1 MRLLVSILAF
11 ACLQSTAHAQQEI
24 QFWHAMGGALGNALD
39 ALIRG
44 FNESQKEYRVVG
56 QHKGSYEDTMIL
68 ALAQQRIGTGPHI
81 VQVSEVG
88 TGHVMAWRSA
98 YVPVWQVLADAGES
112 LEARSFLPAVAGYFS
127 DSSGKLLALPFN
139 LSTPILFYNKDTF
152 RKAKLDPNGPPKS
165 WYDIPRIVGEL
176 KEVGVDCALTTT
188 WPSWVILENTSTWH
202 NQDFA
207 TRENGLGG
215 LDAKLIFNTHLMVRH
230 VSMLTSW
237 SRAGYFTYSGR
248 RIEGEKRFAAG
259 ECAMLTAASS
269 SAAELRSAAG
279 FDFGVAQ
286 LPYYD
291 DVKGAPHHSLIGGG
305 GLWVLAGKKMP
316 EYRGVAKFLA
326 YLARPK
332 VQAEWHQNTGYIPV
346 TRAAYD
352 LTRESGYY
360 ETHPG
365 QLIAIRQLQLNAP
378 TKESRGIRLG
388 EFTKI
393 REIIEEELEAALDG
407 SKPPKLALDNA
418 ADRGNALLRKF
429 EAAHKLGVDPGVP
442 ERTKRGSKPAAKG
455 AKK

>member
-1 MRLLVSILAF
+1 MMRLLVLILLF
-11 ACLQSTAHAQQEI
+11 GLLQAPARAQQDI
-24 QFWHAMGGALGNALD
+24 QFWHALSGALGNELD
-39 ALIRG
+39 TLIRG

-56 QHKGSYEDTMIL
+56 THKGSYEDTMIA

-81 VQVSEVG
+81 VQVSEIG

-98 YVPVWQVLADAGES
+98 YVPAWQVVADAGES
-112 LEARSFLPAVAGYFS
+112 LEARSFIPSVAGYFS

-152 RKAKLDPNGPPKS
+152 RKAKLDPEKPVKS
-165 WYDIPRIVGEL
+165 WYDLPKIVGEL
-176 KEVGVDCALTTT
+176 KEIGVDCALTTT
-188 WPSWVILENTSTWH
+188 WPSWVMLENMSTWH

-207 TRENGLGG
+207 TKENGLGG

-230 VSMLTSW
+230 VSFLTSW
-237 SRAGYFTYSGR
+237 ARAGYFTYSGR
-248 RIEGEKRFAAG
+248 RIEGEKRFATG

-305 GLWVLAGKKMP
+305 GLWVLTGKKP
-316 EYRGVAKFLA
+316 AEYRGVAKFLT

-332 VQAEWHQNTGYIPV
+332 VQAEWHQRTGFIPV

-352 LTRESGYY
+352 LTREAGYY

-365 QLIAIRQLQLNAP
+365 QLIAIRQLLQNAP

-388 EFTKI
+388 DFAKI

-407 SKPPKLALDNA
+407 TKPPKLALDNA
-418 ADRGNALLRKF
+418 VDRGNALLRKF
-429 EAAHKLGVDPGVP
+429 EAAHKVGVDPGVP
-442 ERTKRGSKPAAKG
+442 ERAKRKAAP
-455 AKK
+455 KK